1 MTLEQVRK
9 RLLRVCKPYTSKD
22 GRGFG
27 LKAWCR
33 ANGVAS
39 THASDFLAGKRNPAN
54 DLLEALGLEW
64 RVMPKRKLDEDHYLS
79 NGWVHFNPTKSTLAD
94 MTKDHNTK

>member
-1 MTLEQVRK
+1 MLVGRKMNLDQVRK
-9 RLLRVCKPYTSKD
+9 RLLRECRPYVAKD

-27 LKAWCR
+27 LKPWCR

-39 THASDFLAGKRNPAN
+39 THASDFLSGKRNPAS

-64 RVMPKRKLDEDHYLS
+64 RVMRKR
-79 NGWVHFNPTKSTLAD
+79 
-94 MTKDHNTK
+94 